1 MKTIIV
7 LLLAIIT
14 TSAAHAHHYRR
25 ALIAPSAVCWL
36 FCDASSAQS
45 ASARPN
51 RRGGVIYRRLSVPED
66 RLEPAGRVWAGEAS
80 HRSAGIVPNPAGCP
94 RVAFCGC
101 GASVRLFGRSVRE
114 LWLAA
119 NWLKKFPR
127 AAPAPGMAA
136 VRQHHVMVLE
146 ARGEHGGWVVYDAN
160 SGGHATRI
168 HERSL
173 TGYVIVDPSALAMS
187 NTRA

>member
-14 TSAAHAHHYRR
+14 TSAAHAHRR
-25 ALIAPSAVCWL
+25 APVASSAVCWL
-36 FCDASSAQS
+36 FCDASVAQI

-51 RRGGVIYRRLSVPED
+51 RRGGAVYRRLNVPEV
-66 RLEPAGRVWAGEAS
+66 RLEPAGRVWAAEAS
-80 HRSAGIVPNPAGCP
+80 HRSVGIVPNPAGCP

-119 NWLKKFPR
+119 NWLKFPR
-127 AAPAPGMAA
+127 AIPSPGMAA
-136 VRQHHVMVLE
+136 VRQHHVMILE
-146 ARGEHGGWVVYDAN
+146 AQGSNGGWIVYDAN

-173 TGYVIVDPSALAMS
+173 AGYVIVNPSS
-187 NTRA
+187 